1 MAHQTAGLELGP
13 ATVRSSRRSVAPRI
27 PLGLIRSAAVI
38 VADHLTKVYPGKRA
52 IEDVSF
58 EVKAGEIVGF
68 LGPNGAGKTTTMRI
82 LTCFQPATEGT
93 ARVAGF
99 DVFEQAD
106 EVKQRIGYMPESPP
120 IYPEMRVGEYLEFV
134 ARIKRVP
141 RSQVRSRLANA
152 VERCGL
158 GDVQHRM
165 TGKLSKG
172 YRQRVGL
179 AQAILHSPPIL
190 ILDEPTSGLDPKQVV
205 EVRRLIRELAGEHT
219 IILSTH
225 VLPEVSMTCERV
237 IIINRGHVVLSSQLQ
252 DLTTHGTDLQTL
264 QLELVAPADVAPA
277 LAAVRGVQKVEP
289 MPGRDGHRRYRLV
302 AGRDPQLRPQL
313 AAHVVQHGWGLVELR
328 TEETSL
334 EEIYLKVVAAEGS
347 VA

>member
-1 MAHQTAGLELGP
+1 L
-13 ATVRSSRRSVAPRI
+13 
-27 PLGLIRSAAVI
+27 I
-38 VADHLTKVYPGKRA
+38 VAEHLTKVYPGKRA
-52 IEDVSF
+52 IEDVTF
-58 EVKAGEIVGF
+58 EVSAGEIVGF

-99 DVFEQAD
+99 DVFEHSD
-106 EVKQRIGYMPESPP
+106 EVKRRIGYLPESPP
-120 IYPEMRVGEYLEFV
+120 IYPDMRVREYLEFV
-134 ARIKRVP
+134 ARIKAVP
-141 RSQVRSRLANA
+141 RSEVRSRIANT

-158 GDVQHRM
+158 GDVQHRL

-179 AQAILHSPPIL
+179 AQAILHTPPVL

-237 IIINRGHVVLSSQLQ
+237 VVINRGRIVLSSELR
-252 DLTTHGTDLQTL
+252 DLTVQSTDHETL
-264 QLELVAPADVAPA
+264 QLELAVDRDVAADLGSVPG
-277 LAAVRGVQKVEP
+277 VRKVEA
-289 MPGRDGHRRYRLV
+289 MSPGNGTRRYRMACDRQREV
-302 AGRDPQLRPQL
+302 RPRI
-313 AAHVVQHGWGLVELR
+313 ASFVIEKTWGLVELR

-334 EEIYLKVVAAEGS
+334 EEIYLRVVSSEG
-347 VA
+347 VTA